1 LPTWISDGIVS
12 VPLVLIVLIVV
23 AVAGFAAAGY
33 VFMVE
38 RARQQAVD
46 RALGGSAAA
55 ELRRKIRRPVAAP
68 PSSAR
73 QQLFKLAPSSWVNDE
88 GTQQRLVQAGFD
100 GPSAHL
106 QYGLLRIAFAVG
118 LPLVALFFLPGN
130 SLFQV
135 LATILGAAI
144 VGAILPVW
152 YLHRA
157 VRLRQERFRR
167 ALPDTLDLLV
177 VCVEAGISLDA
188 AILRV
193 AKDLILVHPELAMEL
208 MLVNRKTNAGVT
220 REDALR
226 GLWERTGVDEIRG
239 LVASLIQSEKWGSSS
254 ARVLR
259 VSSETLRRKRR
270 QAAEKKAATA
280 PLKMVVPLALLIFPA
295 LFVVILGPAFLSIM
309 VALRGG

>member
-1 LPTWISDGIVS
+1 M
-12 VPLVLIVLIVV
+12 PLLLMALIVV
-23 AVAGFAAAGY
+23 GVAGFAAAGY

-46 RALGGSAAA
+46 RTLGGSAAA
-55 ELRRKIRRPVAAP
+55 ELRRKIRRPVAAS
-68 PSSAR
+68 PSSVK
-73 QQLFKLAPSSWVNDE
+73 QQLFNLAPSFWVNDE
-88 GTQQRLVQAGFD
+88 KTQERLVQAGFD
-100 GPSAHL
+100 GPAAPL
-106 QYGLLRIAFAVG
+106 QYGLVRIVLAVG
-118 LPLVALFFLPGN
+118 LPLVALFFLPR
-130 SLFQV
+130 SSFLQFF
-135 LATILGAAI
+135 ATVVGSAI
-144 VGAILPVW
+144 AGVILPVW

-157 VRLRQERFRR
+157 VRLRQEKIRR
-167 ALPDTLDLLV
+167 SLPDTLDLLV

-193 AKDLILVHPELAMEL
+193 AKDLIYVHPALAMEL

-239 LVASLIQSEKWGSSS
+239 LVASLIQSERWGSSS

-270 QAAEKKAATA
+270 QTAEKNAATA

-309 VALRGG
+309 AAFRGR